1 MAISAS
7 GSATTMPRYGRRHDR
22 GKVVEAFPLAGISV
36 AIDGVKRSD
45 CSAKVITPATFMSFD
60 P

>member
-1 MAISAS
+1 
-7 GSATTMPRYGRRHDR
+7 MPRYGRRHDR
-22 GKVVEAFPLAGISV
+22 GKVVKAFPLAGISV